1 MSYHL
6 YDNIMVR
13 PALLSLLLLLSA
25 CQAIPQ
31 HPANLVVEGVP
42 AITPE
47 LKAELEPYANL
58 GGAGFRGWATTQ
70 RAILV
75 TTRTGDASHLH
86 TMAAPLAK
94 RTPVTRGP
102 DTIRSGKFQP
112 KGTRLLYSVDKG
124 GDENFQLWLT
134 DTAHPEQPPRRLTDG
149 KSRNTDATWSKDG
162 TLIAFSSNR
171 RNGKDSDILIAD
183 VRGLA
188 EPRELVR
195 LDAGGWSP
203 VDWTADGKFLLVRQS
218 LGNAAS
224 RLWTVEVATGK
235 RTQVSP
241 KGVACLYQQAV
252 FAEGDRAIYALTN
265 HGSDFLSVM
274 RLEVATGKLALLVPD
289 PKWDAEELAVSSD
302 GKRLAFAVNVEGFS
316 QLRCWNL
323 ETGKEIPVPA
333 LKPGV
338 LGNLAWRAGSHE
350 LGFTLNSEDSASD
363 AWSLDLAAGALTRWT
378 NRTTKPKKEIPVTQ
392 PEVVRTPSF
401 DGLSIPSL
409 VYYPDAKK
417 FPGKRPVLMLFHGG
431 PEGQSRPGY
440 RGSALYYL
448 NELGVAL
455 VYPNIRGS
463 TGYGRTYLSLDDTI
477 KREDAVKDVGAV
489 LDWVAKSD
497 RLDAKRVAVYGG
509 SYGGF
514 MSLACLTNY
523 PERFRCGIDNV
534 GIANFVTFLRDTAD
548 YRRANRRLEYGD
560 ERKPEVRAFLERISP
575 ANHADRIRAPLL
587 IIQGR
592 NDPRVPFTEAE
603 RMRDAIRAQ
612 GGRVWFVMANDEG
625 HGFAKKSNADFQF
638 QATVLFLNANLLD

>member
-1 MSYHL
+1 
-6 YDNIMVR
+6 MVR
-13 PALLSLLLLLSA
+13 PALLLLLTLSA
-25 CQAIPQ
+25 CQTAPR

-42 AITPE
+42 AIPEE
-47 LKAELEPYANL
+47 LKAELAPYANL
-58 GGAGFRGWATTQ
+58 GGAGFRGWATTK

-75 TTRTGDASHLH
+75 TTRVGDATHLH
-86 TMAAPLAK
+86 EMAAPLA
-94 RTPVTRGP
+94 RRVALTQGP
-102 DTIRSGKFQP
+102 DPVRGGAVQP
-112 KGTRLLYSVDKG
+112 RGTLLLYPVDRG
-124 GDENFQLWLT
+124 GDENYQLWLT
-134 DTAHPEQPPRRLTDG
+134 DPAHPERAPVRLTDG
-149 KSRNTDATWSKDG
+149 KSRNTDALWSKDG
-162 TLIAFSSNR
+162 TTIAFSSNR
-171 RNGKDSDILIAD
+171 RNGKDSDILLVDALHP
-183 VRGLA
+183 G

-203 VDWTADGKFLLVRQS
+203 VDWSADGRRLLVRQN

-224 RLWTVEVATGK
+224 RLWTVEIATG
-235 RTQVSP
+235 RREQVSP
-241 KGVACLYQQAV
+241 KGVSCLYQQAV

-274 RLEVATGKLALLVPD
+274 RLEVATGKLTLLVPE
-289 PKWDAEELAVSSD
+289 PKWDAEELAVSAD
-302 GKRLAFAVNVEGFS
+302 GQRLAFAVNEEGFS
-316 QLRCWNL
+316 KLRCWNL
-323 ETGKEIPVPA
+323 ATGREIAAPA
-333 LKPGV
+333 VKPGV
-338 LGNLAWRAGSHE
+338 LSNLAWRPGSHE

-363 AWSLDLAAGALTRWT
+363 AWSADLDTGVLTRWT
-378 NRTTKPKKEIPVTQ
+378 NRTTKPKLELPVIQ

-409 VYYPDAKK
+409 VYYPDARK
-417 FPGKRPVLMLFHGG
+417 FPGKRPALMIFHGG

-440 RGSALYYL
+440 RGAALYYL

-455 VYPNIRGS
+455 VYPNVRGS
-463 TGYGRTYLSLDDTI
+463 TGYGRTYLGLDDTV

-489 LDWVAKSD
+489 LAWVAKSD
-497 RLDAKRVAVYGG
+497 RLDADRVAVSGG

-523 PERFRCGIDNV
+523 PDRFRCGIDNV
-534 GIANFVTFLRDTAD
+534 GIANFVTFLRDTSD
-548 YRRANRRLEYGD
+548 YRRGNRRLEYGD

-587 IIQGR
+587 IVQGR

-612 GGRVWFVMANDEG
+612 GGRVWFVMASDEG

-638 QATVLFLNANLLD
+638 QATILFLREFLLR

>member
-1 MSYHL
+1 
-6 YDNIMVR
+6 MVR
-13 PALLSLLLLLSA
+13 PALLSLLLLLAA
-25 CQAIPQ
+25 CQTAPQ

-42 AITPE
+42 AIPAE

-58 GGAGFRGWATTQ
+58 GGAGFRGWATSR

-75 TTRTGDASHLH
+75 TTRIGDATHLH
-86 TMAAPLAK
+86 AMAAPLAK
-94 RTPVTRGP
+94 RVPLTKGP
-102 DTIRSGKFQP
+102 DTVRSGAFQP
-112 KGTRLLYSVDKG
+112 KGTLFLYSVDKG

-134 DTAHPEQPPRRLTDG
+134 DAAKPELAPIRLTDG
-149 KSRNTDATWSKDG
+149 KSRNTEARWSKDG
-162 TLIAFSSNR
+162 SLIAYCSNR

-183 VRGLA
+183 VRTPGA
-188 EPRELVR
+188 PRELVQ
-195 LDAGGWSP
+195 LDASGWAP

-224 RLWTVEVATGK
+224 RLWTIEVATGK
-235 RTQVSP
+235 RTLVSP
-241 KGVACLYQQAV
+241 KGVTCLYQQSV

-274 RLEVATGKLALLVPD
+274 RLDVATGKLSLLVPD

-316 QLRCWNL
+316 QLRCWDL
-323 ETGKEIPVPA
+323 ESGKELPAPA

-338 LGNLAWRAGSHE
+338 LSNLAWRTDSHE
-350 LGFTLNSEDSASD
+350 LGFTLNSEDSPSD
-363 AWSLDLAAGALTRWT
+363 AWSLDLDGGALTRWT
-378 NRTTKPKKEIPVTQ
+378 NRTAKPKKDIPVIQ

-401 DGLSIPSL
+401 DGVSIPSL

-417 FPGKRPVLMLFHGG
+417 FPGKRPVLMCFHGG

-455 VYPNIRGS
+455 VYPNVRGS
-463 TGYGRTYLSLDDTI
+463 TGYGRTYLGLDDTV
-477 KREDAVKDVGAV
+477 KRADAVKDVGAV
-489 LDWVAKSD
+489 LYWVVRSD
-497 RLDAKRVAVYGG
+497 RLDAQRIAVYGG

-534 GIANFVTFLRDTAD
+534 GISNFVTFLRDTSD
-548 YRRANRRLEYGD
+548 YRRGNRRLEYGD
-560 ERKPEVRAFLERISP
+560 ERKPEVRAFLEQISP
-575 ANHADRIRAPLL
+575 ANHAERIRAPLL

-592 NDPRVPFTEAE
+592 NDPRVPYTEAE
-603 RMRDAIRAQ
+603 RMRDAIRAH

-638 QATVLFLNANLLD
+638 QATILFLKENLLD